1 MDMGKMEYN
10 NKIKE
15 SELGGPNTRELH
27 STPAT
32 VKEKEANV
40 GRSTREEGKKI
51 KREGGGRV
59 RGGSCDAG
67 GRRRWGLL

>member
-15 SELGGPNTRELH
+15 SELGGPNTRELR

-40 GRSTREEGKKI
+40 GRSTREEEKWEGK
-51 KREGGGRV
+51 
-59 RGGSCDAG
+59 S
-67 GRRRWGLL
+67 LM